1 VVLCVIKRVTMWC
14 EGGGK
19 QSVFQGN
26 HYYWGVV
33 RATRGSAQWDAC
45 GCRGPEII
53 AATRSAKI
61 ALSGK
66 EGDRFEHQ
74 SWV

>member
-1 VVLCVIKRVTMWC
+1 MWC

-26 HYYWGVV
+26 HYNWGVV
-33 RATRGSAQWDAC
+33 GATRGWWDAC

-66 EGDRFEHQ
+66 EGNKTR
-74 SWV
+74 WI

>member
-1 VVLCVIKRVTMWC
+1 VKG
-14 EGGGK
+14 EGNKVCFREIIITGELSG
-19 QSVFQGN
+19 QPGAV
-26 HYYWGVV
+26 
-33 RATRGSAQWDAC
+33 

-66 EGDRFEHQ
+66 EGDKTG
-74 SWV
+74 WI